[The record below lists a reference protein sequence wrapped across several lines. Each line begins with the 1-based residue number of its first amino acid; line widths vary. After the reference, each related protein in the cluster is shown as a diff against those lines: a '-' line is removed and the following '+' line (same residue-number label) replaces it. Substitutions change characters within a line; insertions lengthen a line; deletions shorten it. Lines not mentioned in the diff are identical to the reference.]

1 MKTIWTLAVGLTLV
15 ACSTPEAL
23 VLPEQD
29 PLVRI
34 DRVET
39 FTGIDATRKTLEA
52 VFRELRD
59 QHALATAAALSGQTT
74 FERREL
80 LTDMTEALERKLR
93 DHELA
98 SPTLGACVVHRNPEF
113 RTRYTTAWIGAGK
126 ATIGGAT
133 STDRTTQIRNSVYS
147 EVGRGFDPDPEYG
160 RGQTTTSD
168 LACGDDLYTNV
179 RLTFLTTVRDHRHTF
194 WLYGETA
201 HILPTVAGSMSWTR
215 ETDTCTVEVARVP
228 SENRNPF
235 VPGCW

>member
-1 MKTIWTLAVGLTLV
+1 MKTFLILTVGLIV
-15 ACSTPEAL
+15 AACSTPEEP

-29 PLVRI
+29 ALFRI

-52 VFRELRD
+52 VSRELRD
-59 QHALATAAALSGQTT
+59 PHVLATAAVLSGQTPS
-74 FERREL
+74 ERREL
-80 LTDMTEALERKLR
+80 LTDMTEALERKIR

-98 SPTLGACVVHRNPEF
+98 SPTAGACVVHRNPKF
-113 RTRYTTAWIGAGK
+113 TTRYTTAWIGTGE

-147 EVGRGFDPDPEYG
+147 EIGQGWHPNPDYG
-160 RGQTTTSD
+160 RGQTTISD

-179 RLTFLTTVRDHRHTF
+179 RMTYGLVPRGDF
-194 WLYGETA
+194 WLYAETA

-215 ETDTCTVEVARVP
+215 DTDTCTVEQFR
-228 SENRNPF
+228 RPF
-235 VPGCW
+235 VAGSECW